1 MANGQ
6 LIYKR
11 EEMNQWHPVESEGDT
26 GEGDQDN
33 HTGEKNGWIWPPK
46 ERNPTIPKN

>member
-1 MANGQ
+1 
-6 LIYKR
+6 
-11 EEMNQWHPVESEGDT
+11 MNRWGPDESEGDT

-33 HTGEKNGWIWPPK
+33 HTGEENDWIWLPK